1 MKPEY
6 FVMKIKLLWV
16 GLLVLLVCPAQ
27 VAMAS
32 VLELQPGQQETW
44 SLTGFLSAGP
54 EDTQKTPTEL
64 LQDSSLFT
72 PVSGMPAWGFSSQT
86 HWLRLTLQ
94 SNFSDRH
101 LWLLE
106 VAPVFTDQLTLYWED
121 AQGQLQQ
128 LKAGDLV
135 QASERPFNL
144 PQQVFP
150 LEIKPGEQKTF
161 LLSLAGTNP
170 LFADL
175 SIWMPEAFIENAQ
188 HSHFYMS
195 AYLAV
200 LALMTLLGVLYS
212 GLLQDKTYA
221 FYTLYVMAQLAF
233 QLAHSGYLGWL
244 FNVPWPRFPDL
255 LASAS
260 ISLSLVFFA
269 LLFIRLTRMRQDFP
283 QLARSYLLITCL
295 VAVIGLIYVFLDRY
309 ILVSSWIQLYILMLT
324 AFAVI
329 FSIYR
334 LVTGETRLGSAYLLI
349 FGILALGIVLRI
361 LREQSFLPNNFW
373 TENAMYL
380 GTLVHLIVM
389 QFLIIARI
397 HQSRRENEK
406 ELEKRV
412 QRRTSELQERNAQ
425 LLKTHRKNLVLQTD
439 LHASLDKESKTRQ
452 AQQDFLR
459 MVSNEF
465 RTPLTVIDGALTLL
479 NLQQDAETLTRAS
492 WLERI
497 RGAQQRLVSLVDT
510 SLWDQRLADDDW
522 QPSRIQ
528 IDLIPWMLQLTENLR
543 RMYNDRKITFH
554 YQANCQLE
562 LDPEMLQM
570 LLQSLVDTL
579 VIHWPPEVEMILD
592 LQVEQDRLQIRVITL
607 GTVLLPE
614 LLEQMQT
621 RYGKSQ
627 NRKSGSGLYLAGA
640 AARKLGGA
648 LEYKLLPQGA
658 SFVVTLP
665 KKTNK
670 KVA

>member
-1 MKPEY
+1 M
-6 FVMKIKLLWV
+6 LT
-16 GLLVLLVCPAQ
+16 VCFAQ
-27 VAMAS
+27 VAGAS
-32 VLELQPGQQETW
+32 VLELNPGQQETW

-54 EDTQKTPTEL
+54 QESEKRPAEL
-64 LQDSSLFT
+64 LEDSSLFT
-72 PVSGMPAWGFSSQT
+72 PLSGMPAWGFSSQT
-86 HWLRLTLQ
+86 HWLRLTLE
-94 SNFSDRH
+94 SNFTDRH

-106 VAPVFTDQLTLYWED
+106 VDPVFTDHLTLYWED
-121 AQGQLQQ
+121 AQGQLQK

-161 LLSLAGTNP
+161 LLSIAGTNP

-175 SIWMPEAFIENAQ
+175 SLWVPEAFIESVQ
-188 HSHFYMS
+188 HRHFYMS

-200 LALMTLLGVLYS
+200 LALMLLLGVIYS

-221 FYTLYVMAQLAF
+221 FYTLYVMTQLAF

-244 FNVPWPRFPDL
+244 VNIPWPRFPDL

-260 ISLSLVFFA
+260 VSLSLAFFA
-269 LLFIRLTRMRQDFP
+269 LLFSRLTRMRQDFP
-283 QLARSYLLITCL
+283 QLARYYLLTAWL
-295 VAVIGLIYVFLDRY
+295 VAATGLTFVFLDRY

-349 FGILALGIVLRI
+349 FGVLALGVVLRI

-380 GTLVHLIVM
+380 GTLVHLLAM
-389 QFLIIARI
+389 QFMIVLSIN
-397 HQSRRENEK
+397 QSRQANKE
-406 ELEKRV
+406 ELEKGV
-412 QRRTSELQERNAQ
+412 QQRTAELQERNHQ
-425 LLKTHRKNLVLQTD
+425 LLASHQENLALQAD
-439 LHASLDKESKTRQ
+439 LHKSLEKESQTRQ

-479 NLQQDAETLTRAS
+479 NMQQDAEAITRAS

-528 IDLIPWMLQLTENLR
+528 LDLLPWMLQLTENLR
-543 RMYNDRKITFH
+543 RMYNDRNLAFQP
-554 YQANCQLE
+554 QASCQLE
-562 LDPEMLQM
+562 VDPEMLQM

-579 VIHWPPEVEMILD
+579 VTHLPPEVE
-592 LQVEQDRLQIRVITL
+592 ITL
-607 GTVLLPE
+607 GLQLEQEKLLIQVTTPGKGLLPE
-614 LLEQMQT
+614 LVDSMQT

-640 AARKLGGA
+640 AARKLGGV
-648 LEYKLLPQGA
+648 LEYTLLPQGA

-665 KKTNK
+665 IKTNK